1 MPTELSTSFSKS
13 SEKQN
18 ILCVKTKK
26 TGVWAFAFILCLM
39 TVVGTLVACD
49 SASVGIIGG
58 ADGPTSIFV
67 SNDGQTVIE
76 DLYNSKIKYIGD
88 ASGVGKI
95 LRLLGGIDGA
105 SSDGM
110 ELKTEE
116 MPYGIIRN
124 FKGTPE
130 NPDQL
135 MKQAAITL
143 ALIENADYV
152 NYRFD
157 DATYNYTRK
166 DMEEHYGLKLSEQA
180 KDMDTFNIFYQLVYY
195 IAE

>member
-1 MPTELSTSFSKS
+1 M
-13 SEKQN
+13 
-18 ILCVKTKK
+18 
-26 TGVWAFAFILCLM
+26 
-39 TVVGTLVACD
+39 ACD
-49 SASVGIIGG
+49 SASVGIIGRRRR
-58 ADGPTSIFV
+58 SYFIFV

-76 DLYNSKIKYIGD
+76 DLYNSKIKVYWRRKRRRENTP
-88 ASGVGKI
+88 AV
-95 LRLLGGIDGA
+95 RGIDGA